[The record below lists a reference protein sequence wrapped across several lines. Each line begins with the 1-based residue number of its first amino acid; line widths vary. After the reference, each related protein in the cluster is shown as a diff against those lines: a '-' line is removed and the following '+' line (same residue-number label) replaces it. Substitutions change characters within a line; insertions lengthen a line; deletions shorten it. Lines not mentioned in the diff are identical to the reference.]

1 MLNTTL
7 FIKSIFIKL
16 FSFISFKASIAQ
28 TICYNKIDMN
38 LVITIITLFNSIGII
53 YLTYLF
59 YKKNINFKNNYEK
72 IAFPTRPYKINLVRY
87 NPFGDLGGDQSFILC
102 LLDNTNSGAI
112 ITSLHNRENTRV
124 YAKAIKNGQSD
135 NLALSAEETKVLIKT
150 INN

>member
-38 LVITIITLFNSIGII
+38 LMLGLLTIFNTLSLI

-59 YKKNINFKNNYEK
+59 YKKNIVAKNTPSKFLISE
-72 IAFPTRPYKINLVRY
+72 RPNKINLVRY

-102 LLDNTNSGAI
+102 LLDNNNSGAI

-124 YAKAIKNGQSD
+124 YAKAIINGQSD
-135 NLALSAEETKVLIKT
+135 NSALSAEETKALIKT
-150 INN
+150 INS